1 MTLLLQEN
9 QVSEE
14 GVKTKSNQSLFYS
27 YSSLVSKC
35 EHELVCLRITA
46 QTRNL
51 HKDR

>member
-27 YSSLVSKC
+27 YSSWSQNVNTNWSAC
-35 EHELVCLRITA
+35 ADYR
-46 QTRNL
+46 QNL
-51 HKDR
+51 KAS